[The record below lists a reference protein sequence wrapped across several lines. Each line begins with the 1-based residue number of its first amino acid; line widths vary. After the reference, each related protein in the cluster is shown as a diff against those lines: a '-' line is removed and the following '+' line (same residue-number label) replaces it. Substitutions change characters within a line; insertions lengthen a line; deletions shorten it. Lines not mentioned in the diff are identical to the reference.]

1 MAGSGGHGGDAGG
14 MEWRKVSGETEGDR
28 GDLEVERSQERA
40 EKYGHQVCHIKRAGP
55 GRVWKKGLFHMPERR
70 KKLGFLR
77 KELTGHQLSWSGR
90 GPWNENNSG
99 WEPKCLQGRPSEGH
113 HRDWKKRRVLT

>member
-14 MEWRKVSGETEGDR
+14 MEWKKMSGKMEGDR
-28 GDLEVERSQERA
+28 GQQEGRKSQERA
-40 EKYGHQVCHIKRAGP
+40 EKCGHQVRHIKRAGA
-55 GRVWKKGLFHMPERR
+55 GRVWKKGLFHTLERR

-90 GPWNENNSG
+90 GHEMRTIPA
-99 WEPKCLQGRPSEGH
+99 GRQSAFRADRSRSITATG
-113 HRDWKKRRVLT
+113 RNVGS